1 MCFNYNNNFN
11 LINIYS
17 AKTFMFRFCNFFSR
31 CCTCKL
37 FFICPFGAL
46 QFFFY
51 KFFHS
56 PPPLPSP
63 TTRSTS
69 PSLTLFDLT
78 RRSVFL
84 KPQITV
90 SYNVQHTVANIA
102 IVVSGYCFAT
112 SAAFIR
118 IHVLVRWTLVGP
130 FLNTLPICPNKS
142 YQRYG
147 LFVSGSLTIFR
158 GSRTFTLY
166 IYVAIVSSLQL

>member
-1 MCFNYNNNFN
+1 MFHYNNNFN

-17 AKTFMFRFCNFFSR
+17 AKTFMFCFAIFFHDVARANFFLYALLGLCNFFFTNSS
-31 CCTCKL
+31 T
-37 FFICPFGAL
+37 PA
-46 QFFFY
+46 
-51 KFFHS
+51 
-56 PPPLPSP
+56 PPTLP

-166 IYVAIVSSLQL
+166 YVAIVPSLQL

>member
-1 MCFNYNNNFN
+1 M
-11 LINIYS
+11 L
-17 AKTFMFRFCNFFSR
+17 CNFFSR
-31 CCTCKL
+31 CCTCK
-37 FFICPFGAL
+37 
-46 QFFFY
+46 FFFY
-51 KFFHS
+51 MPFWGSAIYFLQILPL
-56 PPPLPSP
+56 PPPPPTLP

-166 IYVAIVSSLQL
+166 YVAIVSSLQL